1 MLKPDFLI
9 IGGVIDIN
17 IARELRRRYPD
28 TVVRL

>member
-9 IGGVIDIN
+9 IDGVIGIN

-28 TVVRL
+28 TVLRL